1 VTFKD
6 LKKRVTLET
15 AQESKALEGLH
26 NKPFWIWD
34 QQKHKLEDI
43 GTNGYRCFNH
53 IIGLPGKNGIDKPL
67 YDYEIIIFDPLVTRI
82 GNANRNKHSFF
93 I

>member
-26 NKPFWIWD
+26 NKPFWIWNIAE
-34 QQKHKLEDI
+34 HKQADI
-43 GTNGYRCFNH
+43 KTNGSFRFNFSKYLRGISFVIVNKYRISIFF
-53 IIGLPGKNGIDKPL
+53 LL
-67 YDYEIIIFDPLVTRI
+67 YTWPCIL
-82 GNANRNKHSFF
+82 
-93 I
+93 